1 MNENH
6 IFTVILILSF
16 ILLLGIN
23 FIGPK
28 EEYTELKSMTFTVQ
42 YVNLVQYSNF
52 DDLSGYVYLLSPN
65 GKRHKISSMDLYQN
79 LKNHI
84 GQKIDLEIE
93 VTYYFDKNGKRIDK
107 KEEFTK
113 PINVLKIYGEEQS
126 YEETINNVEIRRYPT
141 VVPIPIR

>member
-1 MNENH
+1 M
-6 IFTVILILSF
+6 
-16 ILLLGIN
+16 
-23 FIGPK
+23 
-28 EEYTELKSMTFTVQ
+28 
-42 YVNLVQYSNF
+42 
-52 DDLSGYVYLLSPN
+52 LSPN

-126 YEETINNVEIRRYPT
+126 YEETINNVEIRRYTT
-141 VVPIPIR
+141 VVPIPIM